1 MNSISASSNNDP
13 VMDKKIRDAILR
25 CYLVDTEPR
34 YDFSS
39 TYYPE
44 EWTVNSP
51 KVPQLNWMTDSNE
64 ELVGLL

>member
-1 MNSISASSNNDP
+1 
-13 VMDKKIRDAILR
+13 MDKKIRDAILR

-64 ELVGLL
+64 ELVGLLEKAQEQGYLTQS